1 MIKTYSLTCP
11 NCGATLEASSDRE
24 RMFCEYCGT
33 KILLK
38 DDSIKT
44 INLKSDT
51 IERLSEQRAARKE
64 EQRKHEEAED
74 KKFRR
79 GCLIIIGL
87 GILYFVLHHYGVI

>member
-24 RMFCEYCGT
+24 QMFCEYCGT

-51 IERLSEQRAARKE
+51 IERLAEQRAIRKE
-64 EQRKHEEAED
+64 EQRKREEAEGR
-74 KKFRR
+74 KLLI
-79 GCLIIIGL
+79 GCAVIFLL
-87 GILYFVLHHYGVI
+87 CTLYFVLREYGVI

>member
-1 MIKTYSLTCP
+1 MIRTYSLTCP
-11 NCGATLEASSDRE
+11 NCGAILETSSDRDQ
-24 RMFCEYCGT
+24 MFCEYCGT

-38 DDSIKT
+38 DDSVKT

-51 IERLSEQRAARKE
+51 LEHLAEQRSIRKE
-64 EQRKHEEAED
+64 EQRKREEAED